1 MHWLGCVLLATATAQ
16 GAALDEEFLAARDA
30 YQSSDAVR
38 LETHARRLEGHLLEG
53 YVAYWRLSLRLE
65 EAAPEDVRGFLA
77 AHRDGPLAQRLRSEW
92 LKVLG
97 EGGEWEL
104 FKVQLSHAP

>member
-1 MHWLGCVLLATATAQ
+1 MHWLGWLLLATATAQ

-38 LETHARRLEGHLLEG
+38 LEKHVQALEGHLLAG

-65 EAAPEDVRGFLA
+65 AATPEEVHGFLDA
-77 AHRDGPLAQRLRSEW
+77 NRDGPLAQRLRSKQES
-92 LKVLG
+92 VRRRM
-97 EGGEWEL
+97 
-104 FKVQLSHAP
+104 S